1 MAAGDD
7 LLLTR
12 AEAAERLRVSVQ
24 TVRRLAESG
33 HLAEVQ
39 VSARAVRVRAASVDR
54 LVREGLPRRRWIRE
68 YQPLALHPAGL
79 PRRQAPGERA
89 TTPGSESYSWG
100 YGVDCKLRSLGCC
113 LFHLVPGALG

>member
-12 AEAAERLRVSVQ
+12 AEAAERLHVSVQ

-68 YQPLALHPAGL
+68 YQPS
-79 PRRQAPGERA
+79 AP
-89 TTPGSESYSWG
+89 
-100 YGVDCKLRSLGCC
+100 RSLYHPEGPGTPQPSQRV
-113 LFHLVPGALG
+113 VPVAARRVRR

>member
-33 HLAEVQ
+33 HLDELQ
-39 VSARAVRVRAASVDR
+39 VSARAVRVRASSVDR
-54 LVREGLPRRRWIRE
+54 LVREGVPRRRWVRD
-68 YQPLALHPAGL
+68 YRP
-79 PRRQAPGERA
+79 
-89 TTPGSESYSWG
+89 
-100 YGVDCKLRSLGCC
+100 
-113 LFHLVPGALG
+113 

>member
-12 AEAAERLRVSVQ
+12 TEAAERLHVSIQ

-54 LVREGLPRRRWIRE
+54 LICQGLPRRRWVMDYR
-68 YQPLALHPAGL
+68 PLALHPCGSY
-79 PRRQAPGERA
+79 PRRHAAGEWA
-89 TTPGSESYSWG
+89 AVA
-100 YGVDCKLRSLGCC
+100 VDR
-113 LFHLVPGALG
+113 

>member
-12 AEAAERLRVSVQ
+12 VEAAERLRVSVQ

-54 LVREGLPRRRWIRE
+54 LVREGLPRRRWVRE
-68 YQPLALHPAGL
+68 Y
-79 PRRQAPGERA
+79 
-89 TTPGSESYSWG
+89 
-100 YGVDCKLRSLGCC
+100 RSLGSPCARC
-113 LFHLVPGALG
+113 LAGRYAAGRDPARLSGSLPVDDALVQRAYE